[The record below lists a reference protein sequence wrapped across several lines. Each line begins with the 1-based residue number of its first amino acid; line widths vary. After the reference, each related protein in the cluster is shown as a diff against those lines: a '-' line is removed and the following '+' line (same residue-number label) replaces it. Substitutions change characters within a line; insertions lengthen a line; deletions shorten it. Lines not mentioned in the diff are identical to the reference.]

1 MSAASNPLP
10 ASAARARRTKRCES
24 AARGGTRPA
33 SRRSTLGEREAAA
46 LRRENDMLRQALED
60 LPHGLCVFDADDRLL
75 LGNDRYRD
83 IWALP
88 PALGHPGTPFAKI
101 MAANPAT
108 ETESSRARTA
118 AIGPAANLRQREWL
132 LPDGRTVEVTV
143 RRRADGSCVA
153 LHEDVTE
160 QRRVAAQLTHL
171 ARHDALTGLANRQML
186 IDELERQL
194 PRTHRGETIAV
205 LCLDLDRFKV
215 VNDTLGHA
223 AGDALLREVAAR
235 LRSCVRGSDLVSRPG
250 GDEFV
255 LLQFGAPQPAA
266 ANALA
271 RRVIE
276 ALGQPFELDG
286 QRAHIGTTVGIAV
299 APFDGE
305 EAEVLLRGAD
315 LALYH
320 AKTESR
326 GTVRFFEPEMD
337 ALAQRRRGLE
347 DDLRRAVHAGE
358 LRLHYQPQVSV
369 DPLRVTG
376 VEALLRWQHPQRGM
390 VSPQDFVPLAEE
402 TGLIVP
408 IGRWVLHEA
417 CRQASEWPADVRV
430 AVNVSAVQFRGSRLL
445 RDVSD
450 ALEASGLDARRL
462 EVEVTESVMID
473 DSRQALETLRELRAL
488 GVRIAMDDFGTGYSS
503 LSYLRSFPFDR
514 IKIDRSFVRDME
526 ANPDAL
532 SIVRAVAGLGRS
544 LGMATTVEG
553 VETEGQLQAVRR
565 EGCAEAQGYL
575 FSRPLPADEIPAVLA
590 KLDGREPSPPGEE
603 THATSQVRT

>member
-1 MSAASNPLP
+1 
-10 ASAARARRTKRCES
+10 
-24 AARGGTRPA
+24 
-33 SRRSTLGEREAAA
+33 
-46 LRRENDMLRQALED
+46 MLRQALKD
-60 LPHGLCVFDADDRLL
+60 LPLGLCIFDADDRLL
-75 LGNDRYRD
+75 LANERYLD
-83 IWALP
+83 IWSLP
-88 PALGHPGTPFAKI
+88 DALGCPGTSFAQI
-101 MAANPAT
+101 MAASPAT
-108 ETESSRARTA
+108 ESEASKARA
-118 AIGPAANLRQREWL
+118 PAATDTPSLRRREWL
-132 LPDGRTVEVTV
+132 LRDGRTVEVAV
-143 RRRADGSCVA
+143 RRRPDGGCVA

-160 QRRVAAQLTHL
+160 QRRIAEQLTHL
-171 ARHDALTGLANRQML
+171 ARHDALTGLANRQVL
-186 IDELERQL
+186 VEHIDQQL
-194 PRTHRGETIAV
+194 PRTHRGEAMAV
-205 LCLDLDRFKV
+205 LCLDLDRFKA

-235 LRSCVRGSDLVSRPG
+235 LRASVRGSDLVARLG
-250 GDEFV
+250 GDEFA
-255 LLQFGAPQPAA
+255 LLQWGVPQPAA

-276 ALGQPFELDG
+276 ALGQPFDING
-286 QRAHIGTTVGIAV
+286 QRAHIGATVGIAV
-299 APFDGE
+299 APFDGG
-305 EAEVLLRGAD
+305 EAEVLMRGAD

-320 AKTESR
+320 AKTEAR

-337 ALAQRRRGLE
+337 AQALRRRGLE
-347 DDLRRAVHAGE
+347 ADLRRALQGGE

-376 VEALLRWQHPQRGM
+376 VEALLRWQHPQRGL
-390 VSPQDFVPLAEE
+390 VSPLDFVPLAEE

-417 CRQASEWPADVRV
+417 TRQATVWPADVRV
-430 AVNVSAVQFRGSRLL
+430 AVNVSAAQFRGGRLL
-445 RDVSD
+445 RDVSE
-450 ALEASGLDARRL
+450 ALEASGLDASRL
-462 EVEVTESVMID
+462 EVEITESVMID
-473 DSRQALETLRELRAL
+473 DSRQALETLRSLRSL

-575 FSRPLPADEIPAVLA
+575 FSRPLPADEVMEMLA
-590 KLDGREPSPPGEE
+590 KLDGREAPTRAAA
-603 THATSQVRT
+603 THATPALRP